1 MTRCLNGML
10 SVGDTVVSITTEE
23 YGGLIGVVTEIK
35 PVGSAGRD
43 TENETDDVYVD
54 FENNY
59 SKRREAE
66 ILEYFQDLFEDPERT
81 WEECGLDVIMAPK
94 MLLKIDIDSLS
105 EEQYEYLLDSEAAVS
120 RWCIQELLKKDRLEV
135 ETPFGQLFAEVG
147 RDPAYPG
154 IYFGLREPAEVCERT
169 FALAESTPNQPED
182 EKLALRLLVWSNM
195 NDMTDYSNEFV
206 FLTRNKED
214 GKGTDL
220 L

>member
-35 PVGSAGRD
+35 PVGSADRD

-81 WEECGLDVIMAPK
+81 WEECGLDIIMAPK
-94 MLLKIDIDSLS
+94 MLLKIDIDCLS
-105 EEQYEYLLDSEAAVS
+105 KKQYEYLLDSEAAVS

-135 ETPFGQLFAEVG
+135 ETPFGQLFAEAG
-147 RDPAYPG
+147 GNPDYPG
-154 IYFGLREPAEVCERT
+154 IYFGLREPAGDCEKT
-169 FALAESTPNQPED
+169 FALSESTMGKPED
-182 EKLALRLLVWSNM
+182 GKHTLRLLVWSGM
-195 NDMTDYSNEFV
+195 NDMEDYSNEFI
-206 FLTRNKED
+206 FMTRDED
-214 GKGTDL
+214 
-220 L
+220 